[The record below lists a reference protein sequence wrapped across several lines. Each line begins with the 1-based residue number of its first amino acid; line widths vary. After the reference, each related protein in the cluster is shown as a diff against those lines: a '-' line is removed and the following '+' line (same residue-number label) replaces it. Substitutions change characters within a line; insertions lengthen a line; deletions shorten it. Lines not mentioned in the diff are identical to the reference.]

1 VGQRSTPMAA
11 MEFKPVV
18 DGTTGVE
25 VVEVSLSGQ
34 PLLDCALLN
43 KSTAF
48 APEERQDLGLIG
60 LLPPHIETL
69 EEQVGRAYEEF
80 QQKDSDL
87 ERHIFLRSLQDV
99 NEVLFYRLLQEHI
112 SEMTPL
118 IYTPT
123 IGAACQRYS
132 HIFRRPR
139 GLFIAYPE
147 RQHIDTILDNR
158 PYAHVEAIVVS
169 DGERILGLGD
179 QGAGGMGIPVGKLS
193 LYTLMG
199 GLHPATTL
207 PILLDVGTDNPERLN
222 DPLYMGWRH
231 ERMRGQ
237 DYDDFIE
244 AFVQAV
250 IRKLPHVLLQWE
262 DFAQANANRL
272 LARYRER
279 LCTFNDDI
287 QGTAAVTVGTV
298 LAAIRVTA
306 SRLRDQRV
314 VVVGA
319 GSAGCGISDLL
330 VKAMQHDGL
339 SEADARSRFWLIDR
353 SGLLHE
359 GLSNLLPFQQR
370 FVQPRARLA
379 GWQLARPDGIGLQDV
394 VQNVRPTILIGTSG
408 QPGMFTEGIV
418 REMASHVERPIIFP
432 LSTPTSRSE
441 AVPAD
446 LIVWSGGRALVAT
459 GSPFADVLYQGRTL
473 RIAQCNNSYIVVHGK
488 YDEVDYEPSDA
499 L

>member
-1 VGQRSTPMAA
+1 MAA

-123 IGAACQRYS
+123 VGAACQRYS

-158 PYAHVEAIVVS
+158 PYAYVEAIVVS

-179 QGAGGMGIPVGKLS
+179 QGAGGMGIPV
-193 LYTLMG
+193 
-199 GLHPATTL
+199 
-207 PILLDVGTDNPERLN
+207 
-222 DPLYMGWRH
+222 
-231 ERMRGQ
+231 Q
-237 DYDDFIE
+237 
-244 AFVQAV
+244 
-250 IRKLPHVLLQWE
+250 
-262 DFAQANANRL
+262 
-272 LARYRER
+272 
-279 LCTFNDDI
+279 
-287 QGTAAVTVGTV
+287 
-298 LAAIRVTA
+298 TA
-306 SRLRDQRV
+306 S
-314 VVVGA
+314 
-319 GSAGCGISDLL
+319 
-330 VKAMQHDGL
+330 
-339 SEADARSRFWLIDR
+339 
-353 SGLLHE
+353 
-359 GLSNLLPFQQR
+359 
-370 FVQPRARLA
+370 
-379 GWQLARPDGIGLQDV
+379 
-394 VQNVRPTILIGTSG
+394 
-408 QPGMFTEGIV
+408 
-418 REMASHVERPIIFP
+418 
-432 LSTPTSRSE
+432 
-441 AVPAD
+441 
-446 LIVWSGGRALVAT
+446 
-459 GSPFADVLYQGRTL
+459 
-473 RIAQCNNSYIVVHGK
+473 
-488 YDEVDYEPSDA
+488 
-499 L
+499 